1 MNKFKIWQHSLR
13 IKILVT
19 FLSCIIMTGLL
30 QSGID
35 FVTRDFRKVSYTNY
49 ESGKNL
55 INGKRALIETELEIT
70 HDPSQV
76 TALLNKHSEQDR
88 LSLYLTELDGTVV
101 FHSDGIQK
109 SRIDLFQIF
118 YEQKEISSNPEPG
131 SLYTS
136 IMPVKYNGQKLFLV
150 VSGPLEV
157 ETGYTYEDSKILN
170 LILFF
175 GLFTLT
181 FYLFTAR
188 KMKQFQLL
196 NNGVEK
202 IAQGKLSVRLPV
214 NSGDELGTLTRNINE
229 MAGQL
234 EEKMEKERLAEKTK
248 IELITNI
255 SHDLRTPLTS
265 IIGYLM
271 LLQANIRKDD
281 STSPYVQSALNKSNQ
296 LKKLIDDLFEY
307 TRLTSKQVFLEKQ
320 PVDMVSMLK
329 QMIIEFSP
337 LAESYDIQIESD
349 LPEQKIMLHVDAR
362 TFVRAVDNLLMN
374 ALKFSVK
381 PGVIRV
387 DLHKDVSGVVLG
399 VANEGTGITKE
410 QEERLF
416 ERFYKGDESRN
427 GHMMPSGSGLGL
439 SIAQSIVQLHGGE
452 IWLHRTDHYYQF
464 FIRIPY
470 DSSKGDDRTDS
481 N

>member
-1 MNKFKIWQHSLR
+1 MSKFRLHHSLR
-13 IKILVT
+13 LKILVT
-19 FLSCIIMTGLL
+19 FVACLFITSLL
-30 QSGID
+30 QISID
-35 FVTRDFRKVSYTNY
+35 FVTQGFRKIPYTSY
-49 ESGKNL
+49 ESSKNR
-55 INGKRALIETELEIT
+55 INGKLALIESELEKAHVTNEI
-70 HDPSQV
+70 

-88 LSLYLTELDGTVV
+88 LILYLTDLEGKVI
-101 FHSDGIQK
+101 FHSDGVK
-109 SRIDLFQIF
+109 ESKIDLFQIF
-118 YEQKEISSNPEPG
+118 YEQKKIITNPDPG
-131 SLYTS
+131 SMYTTV
-136 IMPVKYNGQKLFLV
+136 MPVKYTEQKLFLV
-150 VSGPLEV
+150 ISGPLEAEV
-157 ETGYTYEDSKILN
+157 GYTYDDSKIVN
-170 LILFF
+170 LLLFF

-214 NSGDELGTLTRNINE
+214 KSEDELGTLTRNIND

-271 LLQANIRKDD
+271 LLQENIHKDD
-281 STSPYVQSALNKSNQ
+281 SSSPYVQSALNKSNQ

-320 PVDMVSMLK
+320 NIDMVSMLK

-337 LAESYDIQIESD
+337 LAETYDIRIVSE
-349 LPEQKIMLHVDAR
+349 LPEQKIMLHVDAG
-362 TFVRAVDNLLMN
+362 TIVRAVDNLLMN

-381 PGVIRV
+381 PGAIRI
-387 DLHKDVSGVVLG
+387 DLRKEVSGIVLC
-399 VANEGTGITKE
+399 VANEGTGMTKE

-427 GHMMPSGSGLGL
+427 GHIMPSGSGLGL
-439 SIAQSIVQLHGGE
+439 SIAQSIVQLHGGD
-452 IWLHRTDHYYQF
+452 IWLHRTGHYYQF
-464 FIRIPY
+464 FISIPY
-470 DSSKGDDRTDS
+470 DSSNGEDHVGG